1 MNLTELAYFTDNV
14 KEMTDFYQRLLGER
28 PVAQSEQMTIFAVG
42 GVRLFIHY
50 RYPLQQGELRAENHI
65 AFQVENVDEAC
76 RELVKQGLTVEIA
89 PHNFYW
95 GRSAYL
101 RDPDGHQIE
110 ITQKEKENHRPS
122 P

>member
-1 MNLTELAYFTDNV
+1 MDLTELAYFTDNV
-14 KEMTDFYQRLLGER
+14 KEMADFYQRLLGER
-28 PVAQSEQMTIFAVG
+28 PVAQSEQMTIFAIG
-42 GVRLFIHY
+42 GVRLLIHY

-65 AFQVENVDEAC
+65 AFQVENVDETC
-76 RELVKQGLTVEIA
+76 RELVRQGLTVEIA

-110 ITQKEKENHRPS
+110 ITQKENHRPS